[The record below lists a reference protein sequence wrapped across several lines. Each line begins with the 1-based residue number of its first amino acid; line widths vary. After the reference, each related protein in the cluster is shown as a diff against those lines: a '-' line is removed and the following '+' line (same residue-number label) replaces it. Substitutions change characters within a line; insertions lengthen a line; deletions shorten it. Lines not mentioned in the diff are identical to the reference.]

1 MDWGDTFF
9 CNETQK
15 GVHATDYLPS
25 LGIRFLHVTDTT
37 TISFLLKVDFFW
49 INRDQRSFEWFV
61 SLLNQ
66 LEMEQ
71 SEQGGFDRFLDM
83 HMYMTSA
90 LRKTDVKAIGL
101 QMALDLIHKKQ
112 KRDLITGLKTKTQ
125 AGRPDWEKVC
135 KSLLLHPSILWEIT
149 YSIIAGYIIVQHNI
163 IAFAQLEHCYESG
176 TIIC

>member
-1 MDWGDTFF
+1 MQPRVDWGDTFF
-9 CNETQK
+9 CNEAQK
-15 GVHATDYLPS
+15 GRVIIIYYYLS
-25 LGIRFLHVTDTT
+25 LFFYLHICYDK
-37 TISFLLKVDFFW
+37 IILLKVDFFW

-90 LRKTDVKAIGL
+90 LRKTDIKAIGL

-125 AGRPDWEKVC
+125 AGRPDWEKVY
-135 KSLLLHPSILWEIT
+135 K
-149 YSIIAGYIIVQHNI
+149 
-163 IAFAQLEHCYESG
+163 
-176 TIIC
+176 

>member
-1 MDWGDTFF
+1 MQYDTL
-9 CNETQK
+9 
-15 GVHATDYLPS
+15 LPS
-25 LGIRFLHVTDTT
+25 T
-37 TISFLLKVDFFW
+37 KVDFFW

-135 KSLLLHPSILWEIT
+135 LQN
-149 YSIIAGYIIVQHNI
+149 VVR
-163 IAFAQLEHCYESG
+163 
-176 TIIC
+176 

>member
-1 MDWGDTFF
+1 MKLFKYF
-9 CNETQK
+9 
-15 GVHATDYLPS
+15 S
-25 LGIRFLHVTDTT
+25 
-37 TISFLLKVDFFW
+37 LLKVDFFW

-90 LRKTDVKAIGL
+90 LRKTDIKAIGL

-135 KSLLLHPSILWEIT
+135 KINS
-149 YSIIAGYIIVQHNI
+149 YSIN
-163 IAFAQLEHCYESG
+163 S
-176 TIIC
+176 

>member
-1 MDWGDTFF
+1 MSLFF
-9 CNETQK
+9 
-15 GVHATDYLPS
+15 YLH
-25 LGIRFLHVTDTT
+25 ICYDK
-37 TISFLLKVDFFW
+37 IILLKVDFFW

-90 LRKTDVKAIGL
+90 LRKTDIKAIGL

-125 AGRPDWEKVC
+125 AGRPDWEKVY
-135 KSLLLHPSILWEIT
+135 K
-149 YSIIAGYIIVQHNI
+149 
-163 IAFAQLEHCYESG
+163 
-176 TIIC
+176 